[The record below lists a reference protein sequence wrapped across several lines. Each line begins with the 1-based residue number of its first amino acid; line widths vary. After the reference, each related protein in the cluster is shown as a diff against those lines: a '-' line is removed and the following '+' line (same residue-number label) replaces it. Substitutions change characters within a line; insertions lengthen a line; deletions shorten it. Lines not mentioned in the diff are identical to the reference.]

1 VLITR
6 LKSCI
11 LFAPLSLAIIANMN
25 NFLEPPRLRV
35 GEEIEEERRTTWL
48 ELFYDLVFVVAVSQL
63 AHNLKEDIS
72 LSGLFGFVVLF
83 IPVWWSWIG
92 TTLYANRFDSDDV
105 GHRLLVGV
113 QMLTVAAMAI
123 NIHHGLAENS
133 AGFALSYALGRA
145 VLVIEY
151 IRAGIY
157 IPSARPLTTQYAIG
171 FAIAASLWLISAVVP
186 IPWRFGLWTLGII
199 IDFATPLI
207 GSKFQMGLLPHA
219 SHLPERFGL
228 FTIIVLGEAIIAVV
242 DGMSQQKWDILT
254 VITAVFGL
262 LIAFSWWW
270 VYFDNLGGTPIQVAR
285 THGRISVVNLW
296 LYTHLP
302 LVIGIAA
309 AGVGVEQI
317 LLNNPTLALPDSQRW
332 LICGSVAL
340 CSLSISILHRY
351 GVLRYCKI
359 RSQYRLASGG
369 VLIAIA
375 IFGQGLLPVVV
386 ISVVAVVSVVQVVQ
400 DLYQSRPTTRLVDPE
415 I

>member
-1 VLITR
+1 MV
-6 LKSCI
+6 KKQ
-11 LFAPLSLAIIANMN
+11 LAIRNFSTMA
-25 NFLEPPRLRV
+25 NFLQPPRLRI
-35 GEEIEEERRTTWL
+35 GEDTEEERRATWL

-63 AHNLKEDIS
+63 AHNLNEDIS

-92 TTLYANRFDSDDV
+92 TTFYANRFDSDDV
-105 GHRLLVGV
+105 GHRLLIGI
-113 QMLTVAAMAI
+113 QMLTAAAMAI
-123 NIHHGLAENS
+123 NIHHGLGES
-133 AGFALSYALGRA
+133 SPGFAISYALGRV

-151 IRAGIY
+151 VRAGIY
-157 IPSARPLTTQYAIG
+157 IPSARPLTTRYAIG
-171 FAIAASLWLISAVVP
+171 FAIAAFFWLISASIP
-186 IPWRFGLWTLGII
+186 IPWRFGFWTVGII

-207 GSKFQMGLLPHA
+207 GRKFQIGLLPHA

-242 DGMSQQKWDILT
+242 NGVSEQKWDTLT
-254 VITAVFGL
+254 VISGVFGL
-262 LIAFSWWW
+262 IIAFSWWW
-270 VYFDNLGGTPIQVAR
+270 VYFDNLGGTPIVMAR
-285 THGRISVVNLW
+285 THGKIGVVNLW

-317 LLNNPTLALPDSQRW
+317 LLSQPTLPLPDSQRS

-340 CSLSISILHRY
+340 CSLSVSILHRF
-351 GVLRYCKI
+351 GVIRYCKI
-359 RSQYRLASGG
+359 RSQYRLGGAVVLLAS
-369 VLIAIA
+369 AIL
-375 IFGQGLLPVVV
+375 GKGLLPVAV
-386 ISVVAVVSVVQVVQ
+386 IALVAVVSAGQVVQ